1 MAMPAMPPLRAAKS
15 GIGRLAATAVAK
27 DTSLTEVAHRS
38 PTRLIPMP
46 STAVSR
52 AGAALAAISSYGG
65 GMVRGDRQ
73 DLSIKVDE
81 GAKLGLITQGATR
94 IYRQAGRLGGQQQ
107 QRQQLSSCQSTLHAK
122 VGKDAVL
129 VVAPDPLVP
138 FSRSSFVQR
147 QRFDLDPS
155 ASLLLVDWF
164 GAGRV
169 NSGERWDFDLL
180 SSRCDFFHSSAG
192 TGSNGT
198 GSRADGG
205 GENNV
210 PFLIESL
217 SMDNRRQMRRL
228 DKPDSSTLDP
238 FGFDVSSDATFDAF
252 ASVIMHGPAMEE
264 VSARFEE
271 LSRSLASEH
280 TRIRD
285 VGRHHLDETAAQQ
298 LMQHDL
304 HLGGRVLLGFSR
316 VEPYGCPGSS
326 IGGSGGGNTY
336 VARIAGTSNED
347 LYRVLNSCLRPMKKD
362 FGVEFY
368 RDRIHGST
376 SHKQIINGSAAA
388 FDGTQPRTSKRLED
402 QCEAT
407 PMPSQL
413 SVTNTSSPFS
423 DRASWC
429 ALMLADSGLP
439 TGSFAHSA
447 GIESATQL
455 GLFGGPSGVDQER
468 VARYINAAARSSVQ
482 LLVPFVIAGN
492 ALARAQHGPRSTNGS
507 AMDMNEI
514 FQQWQTL
521 DRFSHAAMAANRP
534 GCKASLDQGH
544 GMLRVAMQWLGSGA
558 GVDGDKIEDSLIF
571 VELANR
577 IQQEIDK
584 SSDST
589 GHFGPIF
596 GLICGFLGL
605 DDKAMCQVLG
615 YCTARD
621 MISAAVRLNLVGP
634 MAGVNLLDGV
644 HKAVEEGIES
654 GSFQIEEDD
663 DAVSAAMEAIATC
676 CPVAEAVHPTHDVL
690 AVRLFRT

>member
-1 MAMPAMPPLRAAKS
+1 
-15 GIGRLAATAVAK
+15 
-27 DTSLTEVAHRS
+27 
-38 PTRLIPMP
+38 
-46 STAVSR
+46 
-52 AGAALAAISSYGG
+52 
-65 GMVRGDRQ
+65 MVRGDKQ

-94 IYRQAGRLGGQQQ
+94 IYRQAGRLRLGGQEQQQ
-107 QRQQLSSCQSTLHAK
+107 QQALPSCQATLHAK

-147 QRFDLDPS
+147 QRFDLEPD

-180 SSRCDFFHSSAG
+180 SSRCDLFHSSAG
-192 TGSNGT
+192 
-198 GSRADGG
+198 AG
-205 GENNV
+205 GEDCGKDNV

-217 SMDNRRQMRRL
+217 SMDNRRQTRL
-228 DKPDSSTLDP
+228 SDMPDSSTLDP

-316 VEPYGCPGSS
+316 AEPYGCAGTASE
-326 IGGSGGGNTY
+326 GNTY

-347 LYRVLNSCLRPMKKD
+347 LYRVLNSCLRPLKKD

-376 SHKQIINGSAAA
+376 SHKQSSNGFTAAVDA
-388 FDGTQPRTSKRLED
+388 AQPRTSKRSED
-402 QCEAT
+402 HGVAA
-407 PMPSQL
+407 PIPAAG
-413 SVTNTSSPFS
+413 NTSPPFS
-423 DRASWC
+423 DHASWC

-447 GIESATQL
+447 GIESASQL
-455 GLFGGPSGVDQER
+455 GLFGGPSAADQKR

-482 LLVPFVIAGN
+482 FLVPFVTAGN
-492 ALARAQHGPRSTNGS
+492 AVARAQHRTRETSGS
-507 AMDMNEI
+507 AIDVDEVL
-514 FQQWQTL
+514 QQWRTL
-521 DRFSHAAMAANRP
+521 DQFSHAAMAANRP

-544 GMLRVAMQWLGSGA
+544 GMLRVAMQWLGSSA
-558 GVDGDKIEDSLIF
+558 SEDSSKF

-584 SSDST
+584 SSDGT

-596 GLICGFLGL
+596 GLVCGFLEL
-605 DDKAMCQVLG
+605 DDKTMCQVLG

-634 MAGVNLLDGV
+634 MAGVNLLDGAY
-644 HKAVEEGIES
+644 KAVEDGIES
-654 GSFQIEEDD
+654 GSFEIGVNDD
-663 DAVSAAMEAIATC
+663 VISAAMEAVATC
-676 CPVAEAVHPTHDVL
+676 SPVMDAVHPSHDVL

>member
-1 MAMPAMPPLRAAKS
+1 
-15 GIGRLAATAVAK
+15 
-27 DTSLTEVAHRS
+27 
-38 PTRLIPMP
+38 
-46 STAVSR
+46 
-52 AGAALAAISSYGG
+52 
-65 GMVRGDRQ
+65 MVRGDRQ
-73 DLSIKVDE
+73 ELSIKVDE
-81 GAKLGLITQGATR
+81 GAKLGLITQGATC
-94 IYRQAGRLGGQQQ
+94 IYRQAGRLGGQEQQ
-107 QRQQLSSCQSTLHAK
+107 QEQLPSCQSTLHAK

-129 VVAPDPLVP
+129 VMAPDPLVP

-180 SSRCDFFHSSAG
+180 SSRCDLFHSSAD
-192 TGSNGT
+192 T
-198 GSRADGG
+198 GG
-205 GENNV
+205 GSKDDV

-217 SMDNRRQMRRL
+217 SMDNRRRTRL
-228 DKPDSSTLDP
+228 SDMPDSSTLDP

-316 VEPYGCPGSS
+316 VEPYGCSGSS
-326 IGGSGGGNTY
+326 SGGNGDCTY

-347 LYRVLNSCLRPMKKD
+347 LYRVLNSCLRPLKKV

-376 SHKQIINGSAAA
+376 SHKQIMNGSAAA
-388 FDGTQPRTSKRLED
+388 VDGAQPRSSKRLEE
-402 QCEAT
+402 QSEAT

-413 SVTNTSSPFS
+413 PDTNTSSPFS
-423 DRASWC
+423 GRASWC

-447 GIESATQL
+447 GIESASQL

-482 LLVPFVIAGN
+482 LLVPFVAAGN
-492 ALARAQHGPRSTNGS
+492 ALARAQHRPRSINGS

-558 GVDGDKIEDSLIF
+558 SFDGDNIEDSSVF

-577 IQQEIDK
+577 MQQEIDN
-584 SSDST
+584 SADST
-589 GHFGPIF
+589 CHFGPIF

-634 MAGVNLLDGV
+634 MAGVNLFDGV

-654 GSFQIEEDD
+654 GSFHIEEDD
-663 DAVSAAMEAIATC
+663 DVISAAMEAVATC
-676 CPVAEAVHPTHDVL
+676 SPVVEAVHPTHDVL

>member
-1 MAMPAMPPLRAAKS
+1 MAAAAAGAVPSLRAAKS
-15 GIGRLAATAVAK
+15 GLGRIAATAVAK

-46 STAVSR
+46 STSVSR
-52 AGAALAAISSYGG
+52 AGAALVAVSSYGG

-81 GAKLGLITQGATR
+81 GAKLGLVTQGATR
-94 IYRQAGRLGGQQQ
+94 IYRRAGRLGHGQAAEDAH
-107 QRQQLSSCQSTLHAK
+107 QLHEPSCRSDLRAK
-122 VGKDAVL
+122 VGRDAVL

-147 QRFDLDPS
+147 QRFDLDPD

-180 SSRCDFFHSSAG
+180 SSRCDLFHANACG
-192 TGSNGT
+192 DTGGPDT
-198 GSRADGG
+198 
-205 GENNV
+205 

-217 SMDNRRQMRRL
+217 SMDNRRRIRQDM
-228 DKPDSSTLDP
+228 PNSSFGNNVDP
-238 FGFDVSSDATFDAF
+238 FCFDVSADATFDAF
-252 ASVIMHGPAMEE
+252 ASVIIHGPAMEE

-285 VGRHHLDETAAQQ
+285 VGWHHLDESATQQ
-298 LMQHDL
+298 LVRRDL
-304 HLGGRVLLGFSR
+304 HLGGRVLLGFSK
-316 VEPYGCPGSS
+316 VEPYGRAGCGSD
-326 IGGSGGGNTY
+326 GSTR

-347 LYRVLNSCLRPMKKD
+347 LYRVLNSCLHPLRD
-362 FGVEFY
+362 GFGFEFY
-368 RDRIHGST
+368 RDRINSST
-376 SHKQIINGSAAA
+376 SHRKIIHVNGPAANKA
-388 FDGTQPRTSKRLED
+388 QPRKCLENQND
-402 QCEAT
+402 VA
-407 PMPSQL
+407 PMPL
-413 SVTNTSSPFS
+413 HG
-423 DRASWC
+423 RASWC

-447 GIESATQL
+447 SIESAAQL
-455 GLFGGPSGVDQER
+455 GLFGGPSNADKER

-482 LLVPFVIAGN
+482 LLVPYAIAGN
-492 ALARAQHGPRSTNGS
+492 VLARTHHTTSNGS
-507 AMDMNEI
+507 AIDMNET
-514 FQQWQTL
+514 FQQWQAL
-521 DRFSHAAMAANRP
+521 DRIAHAALAANRP

-544 GMLRVAMQWLGSGA
+544 GMIRVAMQWIGSDAGA
-558 GVDGDKIEDSLIF
+558 GVNEMENSSMF
-571 VELANR
+571 VKLAHR
-577 IQQEIDK
+577 IQEEMDR

-596 GLICGFLGL
+596 GLVCGFLEL
-605 DDKAMCQVLG
+605 DSKAMCRVLG

-634 MAGVNLLDGV
+634 MAGVNLLDGAY
-644 HKAVEEGIES
+644 KAVEEGIES
-654 GSFQIEEDD
+654 GSFKIEENHDV
-663 DAVSAAMEAIATC
+663 VSLAMETVATC
-676 CPVAEAVHPTHDVL
+676 SPVVEAVHPTHDVL

>member
-1 MAMPAMPPLRAAKS
+1 
-15 GIGRLAATAVAK
+15 
-27 DTSLTEVAHRS
+27 
-38 PTRLIPMP
+38 
-46 STAVSR
+46 
-52 AGAALAAISSYGG
+52 
-65 GMVRGDRQ
+65 MVRGDRQ
-73 DLSIKVDE
+73 ELSIKVDE

-94 IYRQAGRLGGQQQ
+94 IYRQAGRLGGQDQQ
-107 QRQQLSSCQSTLHAK
+107 QEQLPSCQSTLHAK

-180 SSRCDFFHSSAG
+180 SSRCDLFHSSAD
-192 TGSNGT
+192 T
-198 GSRADGG
+198 GG
-205 GENNV
+205 GSKNDV

-217 SMDNRRQMRRL
+217 SMDNRRRTRL
-228 DKPDSSTLDP
+228 SDIPDSSTLDP

-252 ASVIMHGPAMEE
+252 ASVIMRGPAMEE

-316 VEPYGCPGSS
+316 AEPYGCAGTASE
-326 IGGSGGGNTY
+326 GNTY

-347 LYRVLNSCLRPMKKD
+347 LYRVLNSCLRPLKKD

-376 SHKQIINGSAAA
+376 SHKQISNGSIAAVDA
-388 FDGTQPRTSKRLED
+388 AQPRTSKRSED
-402 QCEAT
+402 QGVAA
-407 PMPSQL
+407 PIPAAG
-413 SVTNTSSPFS
+413 NTSPPFS
-423 DRASWC
+423 DHASWC

-447 GIESATQL
+447 GIESASQL
-455 GLFGGPSGVDQER
+455 GLFGGPSAVDQQR

-482 LLVPFVIAGN
+482 LLVPFVTAGN
-492 ALARAQHGPRSTNGS
+492 AVARAQHRTRETSGS
-507 AMDMNEI
+507 AIDVDEI
-514 FQQWQTL
+514 LQQWRTL
-521 DRFSHAAMAANRP
+521 DQFSHAAMAANRP

-558 GVDGDKIEDSLIF
+558 GVDGDKMEDSSIF

-605 DDKAMCQVLG
+605 DDKTMCQVLG

-644 HKAVEEGIES
+644 YKAVEEGIES
-654 GSFQIEEDD
+654 GSFQTEENDD
-663 DAVSAAMEAIATC
+663 VVSAAMEVVATC
-676 CPVAEAVHPTHDVL
+676 SPVVEAVHPTHDVL

>member
-1 MAMPAMPPLRAAKS
+1 
-15 GIGRLAATAVAK
+15 
-27 DTSLTEVAHRS
+27 
-38 PTRLIPMP
+38 
-46 STAVSR
+46 
-52 AGAALAAISSYGG
+52 
-65 GMVRGDRQ
+65 MVRGDRQ
-73 DLSIKVDE
+73 DLSIKVDA

-94 IYRQAGRLGGQQQ
+94 IYRQAGRLGGQEQEQQ
-107 QRQQLSSCQSTLHAK
+107 QPPCQSTLHAK
-122 VGKDAVL
+122 VGNDAVL

-138 FSRSSFVQR
+138 FSGSSFVQR
-147 QRFDLDPS
+147 QRFDLEPD

-180 SSRCDFFHSSAG
+180 SSRCDLFHSSAG
-192 TGSNGT
+192 
-198 GSRADGG
+198 AG
-205 GENNV
+205 GEDCGKDNV

-217 SMDNRRQMRRL
+217 SMDNRRQTRL
-228 DKPDSSTLDP
+228 SDMPDSSTLDP

-271 LSRSLASEH
+271 LARSLASER

-304 HLGGRVLLGFSR
+304 NLGGRILLGFSS
-316 VEPYGCPGSS
+316 VDPYDCAGSTS
-326 IGGSGGGNTY
+326 DDNTY

-347 LYRVLNSCLRPMKKD
+347 LYRVLNSCLRPLKD
-362 FGVEFY
+362 AFGVEFY
-368 RDRIHGST
+368 RDRIHGSS
-376 SHKQIINGSAAA
+376 SHKQINNAPAAA
-388 FDGTQPRTSKRLED
+388 VDKAHPCTNKRLEN
-402 QCEAT
+402 QREAM
-407 PMPSQL
+407 PLPSQL

-423 DRASWC
+423 DRASWD

-447 GIESATQL
+447 GIESASQL
-455 GLFGGPSGVDQER
+455 GLFGGPSGVEKER

-482 LLVPFVIAGN
+482 LLVPFVTAGN
-492 ALARAQHGPRSTNGS
+492 ALARTQQRSINGS
-507 AMDMNEI
+507 AIDMNEI

-544 GMLRVAMQWLGSGA
+544 GMLRVAMQWLGSSA
-558 GVDGDKIEDSLIF
+558 SEDSSKF

-584 SSDST
+584 SSDGT

-596 GLICGFLGL
+596 GLVCGFLEL
-605 DDKAMCQVLG
+605 DDKTMCQVLG

-634 MAGVNLLDGV
+634 MAGVNLLDGAY
-644 HKAVEEGIES
+644 KAVEDGIES
-654 GSFQIEEDD
+654 GSFEIGVNDD
-663 DAVSAAMEAIATC
+663 VISAAMEAVATC
-676 CPVAEAVHPTHDVL
+676 SPVMDAVHPSHDVL